1 MTQQNGHS
9 DASGAIQSERWCQ
22 SWSLIHQI
30 QSGGRLNGTARFSCG
45 NRLAARSG
53 RHHRGSTFRSVSGLQ
68 RFGTRFSRARSKIR
82 RVIRAL
88 QQSVRHVGRRGGGG
102 GRAARGRDSR
112 RDPGALHR
120 AARHVGRQVFSVHSP
135 DGRLIFARSTR
146 RGDGDEPGDCCVDS
160 GLDWAF
166 WVYEERAYVTL
177 WVVTRLYNVRM
188 VRTTV
193 ELANVRL
200 EVE

>member
-1 MTQQNGHS
+1 MVPPDLVVGTVS
-9 DASGAIQSERWCQ
+9 PLDPVAITVDPPFEVFPVSNDLEPVSVELDQ
-22 SWSLIHQI
+22 
-30 QSGGRLNGTARFSCG
+30 
-45 NRLAARSG
+45 
-53 RHHRGSTFRSVSGLQ
+53 RSVELYEPSN
-68 RFGTRFSRARSKIR
+68 
-82 RVIRAL
+82 RVSDTLGVVVVVVAVLLVVVTADEIL
-88 QQSVRHVGRRGGGG
+88 ELCTVLLVTL
-102 GRAARGRDSR
+102 D
-112 RDPGALHR
+112 
-120 AARHVGRQVFSVHSP
+120 VNP